1 MKPGPQTLIWTGY
14 QSFSSGMTPNMKRKM
29 RRQRKRGGWVWKCV
43 HDVYDFWTAVYMKL
57 CAFVNSLS
65 VYVNQQGLQRR
76 ATPHPSELKVMK
88 NVIEARRNEAY
99 TAKPDEDLES
109 PDSEV
114 KANKGLNVSGY
125 CWSVLHNTF
134 VERLVCWF
142 VYCLCSVTH
151 FLRFSSWTDFLTF
164 SFRIHWYKSEIIV
177 PWWHIVQMQQNRP
190 RP

>member
-1 MKPGPQTLIWTGY
+1 
-14 QSFSSGMTPNMKRKM
+14 
-29 RRQRKRGGWVWKCV
+29 
-43 HDVYDFWTAVYMKL
+43 MKL
-57 CAFVNSLS
+57 CACANSLS

-125 CWSVLHNTF
+125 C
-134 VERLVCWF
+134 
-142 VYCLCSVTH
+142 
-151 FLRFSSWTDFLTF
+151 
-164 SFRIHWYKSEIIV
+164 
-177 PWWHIVQMQQNRP
+177 
-190 RP
+190 